1 MKQFSL
7 VLSLLLITNSC
18 SSEPATT
25 ESPQPE
31 IQQYSLTINPST
43 GGTVN
48 NPGSRFDDG
57 SNITLTA
64 TPNSEYIFS
73 SWSNGS
79 TDNPLTIAITSD
91 LTISATFTKRQ
102 YQLQIHTEGQGTVSE
117 TIVTSGKS
125 PTNYTSGTIVELSAN
140 PAAGWNFLRWSGSVS
155 STTNPLELTIDE
167 IKTVTVTFQ
176 EVDDTSET
184 ASETSTTTNP
194 KEETDGYT
202 EIREYC
208 DTDYRPQSHF
218 EGDSPFACVGNEV
231 SPHRVL
237 QGQLG
242 VANDHSLGSN
252 EQVFIDEY
260 VVALDLIRPAER
272 FYRSIEN
279 LMIVIEDNTA
289 FGSFSTAGVCGV
301 SMHNVGG
308 GGGTTFSGILIHEL
322 GHSWHAFLN
331 YCHNETIDDLYAV
344 QLEKWNNGTSP
355 WGEGGDNRPYQL
367 YNSGEYVACS
377 IAAYFRGND
386 GYGTIQD
393 LQTEDPD
400 MYNLINI
407 LAN

>member
-1 MKQFSL
+1 MKQFYL

-102 YQLQIHTEGQGTVSE
+102 YQLQIYTEGQGTVSE

-140 PAAGWNFLRWSGSVS
+140 PSEGWNFLRWSGSVS

-194 KEETDGYT
+194 KEEKDGYT
-202 EIREYC
+202 EIREY
-208 DTDYRPQSHF
+208 
-218 EGDSPFACVGNEV
+218 
-231 SPHRVL
+231 
-237 QGQLG
+237 
-242 VANDHSLGSN
+242 
-252 EQVFIDEY
+252 
-260 VVALDLIRPAER
+260 
-272 FYRSIEN
+272 
-279 LMIVIEDNTA
+279 
-289 FGSFSTAGVCGV
+289 
-301 SMHNVGG
+301 
-308 GGGTTFSGILIHEL
+308 
-322 GHSWHAFLN
+322 
-331 YCHNETIDDLYAV
+331 
-344 QLEKWNNGTSP
+344 
-355 WGEGGDNRPYQL
+355 
-367 YNSGEYVACS
+367 
-377 IAAYFRGND
+377 
-386 GYGTIQD
+386 
-393 LQTEDPD
+393 
-400 MYNLINI
+400 
-407 LAN
+407 